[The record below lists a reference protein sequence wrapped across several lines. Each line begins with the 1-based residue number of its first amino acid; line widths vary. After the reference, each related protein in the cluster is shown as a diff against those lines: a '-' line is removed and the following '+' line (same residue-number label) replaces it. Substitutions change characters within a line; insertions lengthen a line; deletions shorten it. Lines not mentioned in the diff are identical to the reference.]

1 MTRLALLLLAL
12 PACLTA
18 PFQPG
23 VADGRAGHELATQG
37 DLEAAEDAYV
47 AGLAR
52 DGVPPDVQARLW
64 HNVALVRAQIERV
77 AEADSAFVR
86 ALDLTA
92 SPARRARVAYDAGTA
107 QLAGGDARRA
117 AAHLRRALLLEPGD
131 ADARRNLEIALR
143 RIQPPPGS
151 PDTPEPSE
159 FAKRLKEQ
167 ADALIDERKYR
178 DALDLM
184 EDGRARDSTV
194 AAFDDF
200 VGRLG
205 GVVQIEERV
214 GAPPPAAAPST
225 PLTPSVDSAP

>member
-1 MTRLALLLLAL
+1 MRCLALLLAL

-23 VADGRAGHELATQG
+23 VADGRAGNDLAAAG
-37 DLEAAEDAYV
+37 DLDAAEAASI

-64 HNVALVRAQIERV
+64 HNVALARAQTDRV

-92 SPARRARVAYDAGTA
+92 SPARRARIAYDAGTA

-117 AAHLRRALLLEPGD
+117 AVHLRRALLLQPGD

-143 RIQPPPGS
+143 RIQPPSDTPE
-151 PDTPEPSE
+151 TPEPSD
-159 FAKRLKEQ
+159 FATRLKAQ
-167 ADALIDERKYR
+167 ADALIDEEKYR

-200 VGRLG
+200 IGRLG
-205 GVVQIEERV
+205 GVVQIEESV
-214 GAPPPAAAPST
+214 GAAPPSPS
-225 PLTPSVDSAP
+225 LDSSP

>member
-23 VADGRAGHELATQG
+23 VADGRAGHELATLG
-37 DLEAAEDAYV
+37 DLEAAEEAFV

-64 HNVALVRAQIERV
+64 HNVALVRAQTDRV

-92 SPARRARVAYDAGTA
+92 SPARRARIAYDAGTA
-107 QLAGGDARRA
+107 QLAGDDARRA
-117 AAHLRRALLLEPGD
+117 ASHLRRALLLQPD
-131 ADARRNLEIALR
+131 DDDARRNLEIALR
-143 RIQPPPGS
+143 RIQPPPES
-151 PDTPEPSE
+151 PETPEPSD
-159 FAKRLKEQ
+159 FAQRLKEQ
-167 ADALIDERKYR
+167 ADALIDEEKYR

-200 VGRLG
+200 IGRLG
-205 GVVQIEERV
+205 GVVQIEEGV
-214 GAPPPAAAPST
+214 GASPPARPAPSS
-225 PLTPSVDSAP
+225 PTPSSVD

>member
-1 MTRLALLLLAL
+1 MMRLALLLLAL
-12 PACLTA
+12 PSCLTA

-23 VADGRAGHELATQG
+23 VADGRAGHELATLG
-37 DLEAAEDAYV
+37 DLEAAEAAYI

-64 HNVALVRAQIERV
+64 HNVALVRAQTDRV

-92 SPARRARVAYDAGTA
+92 RPARRARIAYDAGTA
-107 QLAGGDARRA
+107 QLAGDDAQRA
-117 AAHLRRALLLEPGD
+117 VEHLRRALLLQPDD

-143 RIQPPPGS
+143 RIQPPPEPRTS
-151 PDTPEPSE
+151 PRSPQTLPR
-159 FAKRLKEQ
+159 RLKEQ
-167 ADALIDERKYR
+167 ARRPHRRGEIPRR
-178 DALDLM
+178 ALDLM

-200 VGRLG
+200 IGRLG
-205 GVVQIEERV
+205 GVVQIEEGV
-214 GAPPPAAAPST
+214 GASPPSST
-225 PLTPSVDSAP
+225 PSSVD